1 MKLEMIVVWVI
12 TVIGDNGVRTTLDVC
27 FSTFDEA
34 ASYAEKA
41 QFPSFTIKVAAR

>member
-1 MKLEMIVVWVI
+1 MIVVWVI